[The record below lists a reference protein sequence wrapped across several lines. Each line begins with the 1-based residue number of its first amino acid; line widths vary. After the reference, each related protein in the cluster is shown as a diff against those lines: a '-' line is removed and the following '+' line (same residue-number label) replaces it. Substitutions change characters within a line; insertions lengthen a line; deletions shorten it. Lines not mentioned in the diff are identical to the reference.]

1 MNPLFN
7 FKWIL
12 LLLLLP
18 VNHHHVYS
26 WSLGNILRT
35 SSQATLSSFE
45 TVWIGAQ
52 KGLDE
57 CSKQFKYERWPCPE
71 SILSEVYQNHLPINR
86 EVAFVQ
92 AIISAGIVHTVTKNC
107 SDGSLDN
114 CKCSRSSSSS
124 SSLMNSVIGNNNGND
139 NDKQSIR
146 NEFRWGGCS
155 DNVELGYRVAIAH
168 LDDRE
173 TGQDSKAKIRL
184 HNHRVGR
191 ISVKETMIKKCKC
204 HGVSGSCSMQTCWM
218 KVNEFHEIGNY
229 LKKAYRKAVK
239 IENNSPYE
247 QNNQQEVPTWKL
259 MYLHDS
265 PDYCKSDINST
276 FGSLTG
282 TLGRHCSMRKDD
294 DVTIEER
301 KSCRRL
307 CKQCGYRIK
316 RERRIITTTCNCRFE
331 FCCQVHCQQCQREE
345 FTYVCAPSLLSSS
358 PTTTTTTMTS
368 F

>member
-1 MNPLFN
+1 M
-7 FKWIL
+7 
-12 LLLLLP
+12 
-18 VNHHHVYS
+18 
-26 WSLGNILRT
+26 LRT

-57 CSKQFKYERWPCPE
+57 CSKQFMYERWPCPE

-92 AIISAGIVHTVTKNC
+92 AIISAGIVHTVTRNC
-107 SDGSLDN
+107 SAGSLDN
-114 CKCSRSSSSS
+114 CKCTRSSI
-124 SSLMNSVIGNNNGND
+124 LNGND
-139 NDKQSIR
+139 DEQSMRND
-146 NEFRWGGCS
+146 FRWGGCS
-155 DNVELGYRVAIAH
+155 DNVELGYRVAVAH

-173 TGQDSKAKIRL
+173 TGQDLKAKIRL

-191 ISVKETMIKKCKC
+191 ISVKETMIRKCKC

-218 KVNEFHEIGNY
+218 KVNEFREIGNY

-239 IENNSPYE
+239 IENNSPWE
-247 QNNQQEVPTWKL
+247 QNNQPEVPTWKL

-265 PDYCKSDINST
+265 PDYCKADMNST
-276 FGSLTG
+276 FGSYTG

-294 DVTIEER
+294 DVTGEER

-307 CKQCGYRIK
+307 CKQCGYRVR

-345 FTYVCAPSLLSSS
+345 FTYVCAPSLLPSSS
-358 PTTTTTTMTS
+358 SSSSSSSTTTTTTATS
-368 F
+368 V